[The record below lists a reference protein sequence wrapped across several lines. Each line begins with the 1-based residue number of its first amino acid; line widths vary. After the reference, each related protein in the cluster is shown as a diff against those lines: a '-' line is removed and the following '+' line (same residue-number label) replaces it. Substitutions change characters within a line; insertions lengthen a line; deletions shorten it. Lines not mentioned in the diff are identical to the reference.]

1 MERVSRTDER
11 LDDLAQRMDTG
22 FAELRADLRTFR
34 SEARSEFAD
43 VRAEIRTEIGGVRG
57 EIEALRQTILRVGG
71 GMMIG
76 LVGVIAAVLVR
87 GA

>member
-1 MERVSRTDER
+1 MERVSWTDER
-11 LDDLAQRMDTG
+11 LDDLARRMDTG

-43 VRAEIRTEIGGVRG
+43 VRGG
-57 EIEALRQTILRVGG
+57 IDALRQTILRVGG

>member
-1 MERVSRTDER
+1 MERASWTDER

-43 VRAEIRTEIGGVRG
+43 VRGG
-57 EIEALRQTILRVGG
+57 IDALQQTILRVGG
-71 GMMIG
+71 GMMVG
-76 LVGVIAAVLVR
+76 LIGVIAAVLVR

>member
-1 MERVSRTDER
+1 MERVSWTDER

-34 SEARSEFAD
+34 SE
-43 VRAEIRTEIGGVRG
+43 IRTEIGGVRG
-57 EIEALRQTILRVGG
+57 EIEALQQTILRVGG
-71 GMMIG
+71 GMMVG
-76 LVGVIAAVLVR
+76 LIGVIAAVLVR

>member
-1 MERVSRTDER
+1 MERVSWTDER

-22 FAELRADLRTFR
+22 FAELRADLRTFH

-43 VRAEIRTEIGGVRG
+43 VRGG
-57 EIEALRQTILRVGG
+57 IDALQQTILRVGG
-71 GMMIG
+71 GMMVGVI
-76 LVGVIAAVLVR
+76 GVIAAVLVR

>member
-1 MERVSRTDER
+1 MERVSWTDER

-43 VRAEIRTEIGGVRG
+43 VRGG
-57 EIEALRQTILRVGG
+57 IDALQQTILRVGG
-71 GMMIG
+71 GMMVG
-76 LVGVIAAVLVR
+76 LIGVIAAVLVR

>member
-1 MERVSRTDER
+1 MERVSWTDER

-43 VRAEIRTEIGGVRG
+43 VRGG
-57 EIEALRQTILRVGG
+57 IDALQQTILRVGG

-76 LVGVIAAVLVR
+76 LIGVIAAVLVR